1 MTQQSTQELVYEFV
15 LPEPEGLLVE
25 TWVRGGRQVYRYSTG
40 GRMWSQDLDAGP
52 AGKTVRYGNASEV
65 IRASRQGM
73 SPLITLE
80 RPFSFETPRY
90 W

>member
-52 AGKTVRYGNASEV
+52 AVPGPIAAWEQTVGDA
-65 IRASRQGM
+65 IRSR
-73 SPLITLE
+73 L
-80 RPFSFETPRY
+80 RPRPG
-90 W
+90 